1 MGMATNSSQVAKG
14 LQRCVASNPTASSTR
29 TGEDV
34 PPCLCRSRLIH
45 KLGNYM
51 VSDVTLGQGTY
62 AKVRLAEHRE
72 TGELFA
78 MKIIKKPEEQQRKTY
93 KRIKRE
99 VENMK
104 ELQHEHIVALKDVFQ
119 TNRFICIVMEFAE
132 SGDLFEHIK
141 SHNKGRLTEK
151 ESFRLF
157 RQMLLAVDHC
167 HKSRVVHRDLKPENI
182 LLDSNEN
189 VKIADFGFSRT
200 FDPNGAMLSTC
211 CGSVGYA
218 APELLLGEKYTG
230 PSADI
235 WSLGV
240 ILYTMLVGVGPF
252 NVEQC
257 GMTKKV
263 EQRMLTGRFIESKYI
278 TAGAKTLL
286 KGAFE
291 PLASRRI
298 SAGELLLILDDIEA
312 KAKRHDDSQQSV
324 PSRCSPSPTPGEPA
338 AAQRAAA

>member
-1 MGMATNSSQVAKG
+1 MGMATTVSH
-14 LQRCVASNPTASSTR
+14 SSTAVVAAEGTP
-29 TGEDV
+29 TGEV
-34 PPCLCRSRLIH
+34 PACLCRSRLIH

-72 TGELFA
+72 TGELCA
-78 MKIIKKPEEQQRKTY
+78 MKIIKKPEEEQRKTY

-104 ELQHEHIVALKDVFQ
+104 ELQHPHIVALKDVFQ
-119 TNRFICIVMEFAE
+119 TNRFICIVMEFAQ
-132 SGDLFEHIK
+132 SGDLFEHIRA
-141 SHNKGRLTEK
+141 NPNGRLSQD
-151 ESFRLF
+151 ESLRLF
-157 RQMLLAVDHC
+157 RQMLLAVEHC
-167 HKSRVVHRDLKPENI
+167 HSSRVVHRDLKPENI
-182 LLDSNEN
+182 LLDNDEN

-252 NVEQC
+252 DVEQC
-257 GMTKKV
+257 GMTKQV
-263 EQRMLTGRFIESKYI
+263 EERMLSGTYIKSKHI
-278 TAGAKTLL
+278 TAPVKQLL
-286 KGAFE
+286 ARTFE
-291 PLASRRI
+291 PVASRRI
-298 SAGELLLILDDIEA
+298 TASEMLLLLDELDVKSKTASRSGAEGPHA
-312 KAKRHDDSQQSV
+312 LL
-324 PSRCSPSPTPGEPA
+324 SRCSSGSSTPGEVVAP
-338 AAQRAAA
+338 QRAAA